1 MGDLSKET
9 VRYSPFA
16 DGYDS
21 STSLL
26 TLSVLHVTLVDPFCS
41 FVLKSISFNLG
52 HFNSLNVSFSYFLNR
67 INPKL
72 LMPWLFAYPYTPDK
86 NSLFAG
92 MLIIEVNLS
101 AVLFFEIKDLLPASK
116 VCP

>member
-1 MGDLSKET
+1 M
-9 VRYSPFA
+9 
-16 DGYDS
+16 
-21 STSLL
+21 
-26 TLSVLHVTLVDPFCS
+26 LHVTLVDPFCS

-52 HFNSLNVSFSYFLNR
+52 HVKLVNVSFSYFLNR

-72 LMPWLFAYPYTPDK
+72 LMLWLFAYSYTPDK

-92 MLIIEVNLS
+92 MLIIS
-101 AVLFFEIKDLLPASK
+101 AVFFFEIKDLLPASK

>member
-1 MGDLSKET
+1 MSKET

-41 FVLKSISFNLG
+41 FVLNWILINLG
-52 HFNSLNVSFSYFLNR
+52 HVRLVNVSFSYFLNR

-72 LMPWLFAYPYTPDK
+72 LMLWLFAYPYTPDK

-92 MLIIEVNLS
+92 RLIISVT
-101 AVLFFEIKDLLPASK
+101 LFFEIKDLLPASK